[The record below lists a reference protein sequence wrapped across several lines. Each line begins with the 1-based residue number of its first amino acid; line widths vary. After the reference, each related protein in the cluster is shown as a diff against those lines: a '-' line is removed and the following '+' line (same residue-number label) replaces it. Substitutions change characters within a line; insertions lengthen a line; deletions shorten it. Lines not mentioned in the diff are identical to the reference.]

1 MAIFNNS
8 NSTSKSSATN
18 TNTTIITQGTQ
29 IKGEINLS
37 CKLYIDGHF
46 DGDIISSQEVN
57 VGKNGIVNGKIFAQK
72 VIVQGQVDGNVSA
85 SVVELKADSILKGTI
100 ESQEL
105 IIEAK
110 AIFEGNSVK
119 KEYKDPT
126 IKDEVEKKKSNKQT
140 GKK

>member
-1 MAIFNNS
+1 MAIFNHS
-8 NSTSKSSATN
+8 NNTSKSSATN

-57 VGKNGIVNGKIFAQK
+57 VGKNGIVNGKIFAQR
-72 VIVQGQVDGNVSA
+72 VIIQGQVDGNVSA
-85 SVVELKADSILKGTI
+85 SVVELKADSVLKGTI